1 MSLISNSLRPKIAL
15 KIMEIVGMNQTFAAG
30 IRLGEVCV
38 RDQDKSHII
47 FESIKCVNDAHNGQV
62 FAKFMSAN
70 NAAVDCRRVSAITV
84 NNSDLLR
91 LFV

>member
-1 MSLISNSLRPKIAL
+1 MSLISNSLRPKIAS
-15 KIMEIVGMNQTFAAG
+15 KIMEITGMKTTSGAS

-38 RDQDKSHII
+38 REQDKSHII
-47 FESIKCVNDAHNGQV
+47 FESVKCVNDAHNGQV
-62 FAKFMSAN
+62 FAKFMTAN
-70 NAAVDCRRVSAITV
+70 NASVDCRRVSAITV